1 MAQGDLNDI
10 TQRIRANLPLTW
22 FGHGLTPILNAIV
35 AGLSTA
41 WANFYT
47 FYAYTALQARIR
59 TASGG
64 FLDIISVDFF
74 GASLP
79 RGNAESDT
87 SFRARIISTLL
98 QPKGTRWAINNALV
112 TLTGRVP
119 LIIEPMR
126 PADTGGYRAGGV
138 GYSAGGCYGSL
149 LMPYKAL
156 VTAYRQAT
164 AGIPLVAGYGISLGA
179 YSTPSRGEYANISN
193 SQQRVAD
200 AAIYAAIDATKPAG
214 ALVWTRISN

>member
-10 TQRIRANLPLTW
+10 TLRIRANLPLTW

-35 AGLSTA
+35 VGLAIA
-41 WANFYT
+41 WANFY
-47 FYAYTALQARIR
+47 ALYTYIALQARIR

-87 SFRARIISTLL
+87 AFRSRIISTLL

-126 PADTGGYRAGGV
+126 PADTGGYRAGGC
-138 GYSAGGCYGSL
+138 GYGAGGAYGSM
-149 LMPYKAL
+149 LMPYQSL
-156 VTAYRQAT
+156 VIAFRQAAT
-164 AGIPLVAGYGISLGA
+164 GIPNVAGYGIPTGA
-179 YSTPSRGEYANISN
+179 YTTPSQSNYATISAL
-193 SQQRVAD
+193 QQAVAD
-200 AAIYAAIDATKPAG
+200 AAIFAAVDAAKLAG
-214 ALVWTRISN
+214 TQVWMRLNN